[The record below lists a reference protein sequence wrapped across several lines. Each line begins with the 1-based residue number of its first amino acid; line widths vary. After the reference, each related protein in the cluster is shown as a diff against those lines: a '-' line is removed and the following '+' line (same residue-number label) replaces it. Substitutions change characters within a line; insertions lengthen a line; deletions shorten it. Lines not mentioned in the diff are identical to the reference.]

1 MTPLDRLYK
10 RRARDIVAS
19 VKGDLD
25 EALKIAIEDEMDPKW
40 IEKEIKIYNK
50 AIDIIRE
57 RQKTT
62 APGGPSYFKA
72 LTAVRQAPKN
82 SLANYKKN
90 LKLLLHA
97 QTCPCEMHRAE
108 LA

>member
-25 EALKIAIEDEMDPKW
+25 EALKIAIQDEMDPKW
-40 IEKEIKIYNK
+40 IEKEIKIYQK
-50 AIDIIRE
+50 ALNIIQE

-62 APGGPSYFKA
+62 LPGRPNYFKA
-72 LTAVRQAPKN
+72 LSAVRPASNN
-82 SLANYKKN
+82 SQANYKKN

-97 QTCPCEMHRAE
+97 QSCPCEMHRAE